1 VFWDATSVSARSV
14 RARKARDVPFGDHCG
29 AGRVRSGRVGNR
41 VRSGRVG
48 NRVRSGRVGESCPL
62 RTCRVL
68 SRPPPSPPRT
78 NRTRRVLHPVLI
90 GHASSSG
97 QRGTR
102 VRIVR
107 GGGGRGRDLRP
118 VCTGA
123 GERCASGLYW
133 GGKDLQGEGGER
145 ERLVEHARPVASL
158 RALCLSVWGVDPGS
172 AFRLW
177 WSLGG
182 KGAQGPGDVQ
192 SKAQS
197 KAAALLRGEML
208 RFLYGETLWFLILLA
223 CITRRRCGASGFSA
237 GATRP
242 SRRGGGAGGAD
253 ATSATRSEVG
263 DQTCYFP
270 EKERA

>member
-1 VFWDATSVSARSV
+1 VSAS
-14 RARKARDVPFGDHCG
+14 GLYG
-29 AGRVRSGRVGNR
+29 AAGN
-41 VRSGRVG
+41 
-48 NRVRSGRVGESCPL
+48 P
-62 RTCRVL
+62 
-68 SRPPPSPPRT
+68 RP
-78 NRTRRVLHPVLI
+78 I
-90 GHASSSG
+90 
-97 QRGTR
+97 
-102 VRIVR
+102 
-107 GGGGRGRDLRP
+107 
-118 VCTGA
+118 CTGRR
-123 GERCASGLYW
+123 GERERSASGLYW
-133 GGKDLQGEGGER
+133 GEKGPAGRRGGTGAARRARTSRR
-145 ERLVEHARPVASL
+145 EPA
-158 RALCLSVWGVDPGS
+158 RALPQCLGGVGPGS